1 MVFYGDTDVYFDTS
15 NYRLSIVVS
24 AACLTACPPA
34 CHAEGTELK
43 RFLDSL
49 ASAGCFCPQCGG
61 QVWLVCADSN
71 KLYPALISLCW
82 ACSVFPFP
90 VALRAHPPLCTPDLR
105 VSSPIH
111 SDLGWDAQI

>member
-43 RFLDSL
+43 RLHGSL
-49 ASAGCFCPQCGG
+49 ASAGCKSGWS
-61 QVWLVCADSN
+61 VLTRIN
-71 KLYPALISLCW
+71 YPALRC
-82 ACSVFPFP
+82 P
-90 VALRAHPPLCTPDLR
+90 VPGVL
-105 VSSPIH
+105 V
-111 SDLGWDAQI
+111 